1 MKKVVRLTEADLTRI
16 IKRVISEATNVQSQE
31 KIMVLRNNAKGE
43 AKMSPCWTKG
53 MCPRVDAGKIYRNE
67 CEVCAGPIAGILIPT
82 VGAITGAII
91 GITNRAEQQKRRVQE
106 NEWIKTNPEL
116 QDRTFTYFKDGSVQ
130 ASKDGFAEDVMIL
143 EKGGTW
149 KKLSDY

>member
-1 MKKVVRLTEADLTRI
+1 MKKIIRLTEADLTRI

-82 VGAITGAII
+82 VGVISGAIYTVI
-91 GITNRAEQQKRRVQE
+91 NSGQQRQRKN
-106 NEWIKTNPEL
+106 NEAKWIETNPEL
-116 QDRTFTYFKDGSVQ
+116 EGMTFTYFKDGSVQ
-130 ASKDGFAEDVMIL
+130 ATREGFVDDVMVL
-143 EKGGTW
+143 PKGGTW
-149 KKLSDY
+149 TKLN